1 MIYIKEES
9 FDKQISILHFLSKKE
24 ELDIIMWLFP
34 ESKIR
39 SLCDIN
45 LAPKNLQEGDPVT
58 IYDDDLQVKKTRRVK
73 TTESLF
79 IKMQNEKKTITENC
93 DSLVLYRTQTKKWL
107 ACIIGHE
114 YIVLVD
120 DDSLLD
126 TVTKQGFNASLEE
139 PSWW

>member
-1 MIYIKEES
+1 MQSECDIMLSMIYIKEES

-93 DSLVLYRTQTKKWL
+93 DSLVLYHLKIK
-107 ACIIGHE
+107 
-114 YIVLVD
+114 
-120 DDSLLD
+120 
-126 TVTKQGFNASLEE
+126 
-139 PSWW
+139 